1 MIYFPFDAN
10 LGSEKDIK
18 HDKTEVGVKE
28 GTSVFP
34 VLLMWICFVKL
45 SLTNVYSSILVFKN
59 YKYISC
65 QQTSSK

>member
-34 VLLMWICFVKL
+34 VLLMWKCFVKF
-45 SLTNVYSSILVFKN
+45 SLTNVYSNSRH
-59 YKYISC
+59 
-65 QQTSSK
+65 QASKKHLTLKVI